1 MGVPKF
7 FRWLSERYPKI
18 NQRAGFPP
26 EQDTC
31 LRHFNELPP
40 SPIIPPDPLSTCGLP
55 PPIDRL
61 YIDMNGVIHGCSHN
75 NNSSNEH
82 DVAITQEEIFSNVAY
97 YLDRIV
103 GDIVQ
108 PKELLYLSIDGVAP
122 RAKLNQQRS
131 RRYRSGNEGEIEE
144 TIYEAHLKSLP
155 TASNEGVPGFD
166 EYTVHPGTSSA
177 SSSIQYDSNKESLK
191 EVEPGRFTGKFESHA
206 LDNKESESKF
216 HHNEITPGTPFFQAC
231 TDFLQDYIQ
240 QKARDDPKWQH
251 LTIIFSGPNV
261 PGEGEHKIMDFIRRE
276 RVRPNYNVNTRH
288 CIMGQD
294 GDWIMLG
301 LATHEPNLV
310 LLREQ
315 VVFDA
320 KKQALLERNGIA
332 SYIHNANFEWLH
344 LGILRD
350 YLSYEFETR
359 QVVPS
364 APYDLEATIDD
375 FVFLTFFVG
384 NDFLPHMPALD
395 IADEAF
401 DLLFQI
407 YRKQRKTWQED
418 SSQTHPYLTHAGS
431 IVSGQRLE
439 AFVTELGQH
448 EFPYYDNKKRGQPT
462 ENERMRKSDSKH
474 GREPSIP
481 DDTVLELKEASDRQR
496 YREMLQSAV
505 ADCKKEEVQETF
517 SPVLSKAE
525 VTASTSFQPSAKDDE
540 VEEGLVARMSNLLQ
554 FSVKGADAVDA
565 NGDSSLVSLDD
576 QDLKGRYYYDKFG
589 FTPFDAQKHIALRKA
604 YIEGLVW
611 NLKYYYEGC
620 VSWDWYYPYHYGAL
634 SCVDGY
640 IELDHLIELMGIR
653 LTVAHMYTH
662 SINLVFYRSQARC

>member
-18 NQRAGFPP
+18 NQRAGFLPN
-26 EQDTC
+26 EETC
-31 LRHFNELPP
+31 LEHFRKLPP
-40 SPIIPPDPLSTCGLP
+40 PPLIPPDPLSTCGLP

-61 YIDMNGVIHGCSHN
+61 CIDMNGVIHGCSHN
-75 NNSSNEH
+75 NSSTPENM
-82 DVAITQEEIFSNVAY
+82 TQEEIFRNIAY
-97 YLDRIV
+97 YLDRVIR
-103 GDIVQ
+103 DIVKPQ
-108 PKELLYLSIDGVAP
+108 ELVYLSIDGVAP

-144 TIYEAHLKSLP
+144 TIYEAHLHNKDTTPNTTDDVLHAYN
-155 TASNEGVPGFD
+155 T
-166 EYTVHPGTSSA
+166 
-177 SSSIQYDSNKESLK
+177 NKESLQ

-206 LDNKESESKF
+206 VEFEQTSTF

-231 TDFLQDYIQ
+231 TDFLHQYIQ
-240 QKARDDPKWQH
+240 DKVTNDPEWQH
-251 LTIIFSGPNV
+251 LTIILSGPDV

-276 RVRPNYNVNTRH
+276 RVRASYDPNTRH

-315 VVFDA
+315 VVFEA
-320 KKQALLERNGIA
+320 SKRAILERNGID

-344 LGILRD
+344 LSILRD
-350 YLSYEFETR
+350 YLAYEFET
-359 QVVPS
+359 QPVVPT
-364 APYDLEATIDD
+364 APYDLEATMDD

-401 DLLFQI
+401 DLLFHV
-407 YRKQRKTWQED
+407 YRKQRKSWRKDKDIE
-418 SSQTHPYLTHAGS
+418 HPYLTHAGT
-431 IVSGQRLE
+431 IVSGLRLE
-439 AFVTELGQH
+439 KFVAQLGQH
-448 EFPYYDNKKRGQPT
+448 ELPYYDNKKRDQST
-462 ENERMRKSDSKH
+462 VLAAQRKSDVKA

-481 DDTVLELKEASDRQR
+481 DEDVLESKEELDRAK
-496 YREMLQSAV
+496 YREMLQSIELDDNV
-505 ADCKKEEVQETF
+505 GEF
-517 SPVLSKAE
+517 SPVLSRGH
-525 VTASTSFQPSAKDDE
+525 VSFQPMAREDEE

-554 FSVKGADAVDA
+554 FSIKGNDPED
-565 NGDSSLVSLDD
+565 GESSGLVGLDD

-604 YIEGLVW
+604 YIQGLVW

-620 VSWDWYYPYHYGAL
+620 VSWDWFYPYHYGERRESMFL
-634 SCVDGY
+634 CRM
-640 IELDHLIELMGIR
+640 E
-653 LTVAHMYTH
+653 
-662 SINLVFYRSQARC
+662 